1 MRDGDLDGVLTNGEA
16 IAACEDEQTYLSFP
30 SPAMRSL
37 ERIIAEIAPTDIPV
51 LLVGESGSGKEVLAQ
66 QIHRLSQ
73 RRDEQLRKLVC
84 AGLAS
89 EAIERMM
96 DENGT
101 NGSGLRGPST
111 GTVFLDEVSDL
122 DLNCQPTLLH
132 VLPDGSSASGE
143 RWLAARIISS
153 TVKNLEE
160 EIRNGRFREELYYRL
175 NGACLRLPP
184 LRHRKQDIPPLVEF
198 FSERYARQLG
208 RPKPSV
214 NPATM
219 ARLTEYAWPGNIR
232 QLKNAV
238 MKIVALGNADLALT
252 DFDAGGHGSGASSG
266 GYERFSLKEAS
277 RAASRQAEREL
288 ILKALEK
295 THWNRKR
302 AARDL
307 RISYKALLYKLKQI
321 GVEDSGRT

>member
-1 MRDGDLDGVLTNGEA
+1 MGDDELNGIMTNGEA
-16 IAACEDEQTYLSFP
+16 VAACEEEQTYATFP

-37 ERIIAEIAPTDIPV
+37 ERIVAEIAPTDIPV

-73 RRDEQLRKLVC
+73 RRDEQFHKLVC

-89 EAIERMM
+89 EAVERMAG
-96 DENGT
+96 ENGS
-101 NGSGLRGPST
+101 NGSGMRGPST

-122 DLNCQPTLLH
+122 DLMCQPTLLH
-132 VLPDGSSASGE
+132 ALPDGSSVSGE
-143 RWLAARIISS
+143 HYLAARIISS
-153 TVKNLEE
+153 TMKNLEE
-160 EIRNGRFREELYYRL
+160 EIHHGRFREELYYRL

-184 LRHRKQDIPPLVEF
+184 LRHRKEDIPHLVEF
-198 FSERYARQLG
+198 FSDRYAREVG
-208 RPKPSV
+208 RPKPHVSSEAMV
-214 NPATM
+214 
-219 ARLTEYAWPGNIR
+219 RLQEYAWPGNIR
-232 QLKNAV
+232 QLKNVV
-238 MKIVALGNADLALT
+238 MKMVALGNEKLALM
-252 DFDAGGHGSGASSG
+252 DLESAGQGGEAVSGK
-266 GYERFSLKEAS
+266 YERFSLKEAS